1 MKSKELRAKM
11 KGPVFPIPTPFTDDF
26 NVDYASIKSYVEF
39 LINAGAATLMVTVGT
54 SRFSLLTIEEI
65 VAVNAAVVKAAAGRA
80 VTIAANPIVGPTTL
94 SVEVAKEAEK
104 AGADL
109 FLAIY
114 PERYYTDEAICGFYS
129 DLAEAV
135 DIGILI
141 HEMHM
146 RTGIGGPVPYPNYS
160 IPLINKLLNIENV
173 LGMKEE
179 CNDLEYSAG
188 IYREFSGSSIII
200 GGSGGMGN
208 FMNAY
213 QHGAISYLVGIG
225 NFLPE
230 LEIEFY
236 SALTGGDLDRA
247 EEIVSTIEAP
257 FFDAAVPLGWHLALK
272 EAMEIKGLIGAYERP
287 PMLRIDEAGRAKL
300 KEALVKSKLL

>member
-1 MKSKELRAKM
+1 MKSEELRAKM
-11 KGPVFPIPTPFTDDF
+11 AGPVFPIPTPFTDDF
-26 NVDYASIKSYVEF
+26 KIDYASINSYVEF
-39 LINAGAATLMVTVGT
+39 LIEAGAKTLMVTVGT
-54 SRFSLLTIEEI
+54 SRFSLLTTEDII
-65 VAVNAAVVKAAAGRA
+65 SVNAAVVEATAGMA
-80 VTIAANPIVGPTTL
+80 VTIAANPIVGPT
-94 SVEVAKEAEK
+94 SQSIEVGKEAEK

-114 PERYYTDEAICGFYS
+114 PERYYTDEAICGFFS
-129 DLAEAV
+129 DIARSLN
-135 DIGILI
+135 IGVLI

-160 IPLINKLLNIENV
+160 IELIGKLLGIENV

-179 CNDLEYSAG
+179 CNDLEHAED
-188 IYREFSGSSIII
+188 IYREFSESSIIV

-208 FMNAY
+208 FLKAH
-213 QHGAISYLVGIG
+213 QHGSLSYLVGIG

-236 SALTGGDLDRA
+236 SAVIGGNSARA

-257 FFDAAVPLGWHLALK
+257 FFDAVVPLGWHPALK
-272 EAMEIKGLIGAYERP
+272 EAMEFKGLIKATERP
-287 PMLRIDEAGRAKL
+287 PMLRIDEAGRAKI
-300 KEALVKSKLL
+300 KEAMERSQLL